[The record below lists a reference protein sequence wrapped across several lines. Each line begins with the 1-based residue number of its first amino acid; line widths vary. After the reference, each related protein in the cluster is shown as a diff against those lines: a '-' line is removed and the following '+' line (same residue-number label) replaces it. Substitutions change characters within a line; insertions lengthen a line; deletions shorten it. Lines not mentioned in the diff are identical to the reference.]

1 MVVHVMLSVHS
12 LADTKS
18 AGKLKKMISDE
29 DIIFIARDHMTDW
42 EGLATF
48 LGFRNAEKIAIGGPS
63 IGNVQKMRRKLLQDW
78 KTKNGSKATYE
89 VLIKAAESAED
100 ETLATAVKC
109 MSEGK
114 LKEMI
119 SDLDIIV
126 IARDHM
132 TDWEVLATFLGFT
145 NAKKIAIG
153 GPSIGDVQKMRR
165 KLLQDW
171 KTKKGSNATY
181 EALIEAAEKAQDGTL
196 ATAVKSMC

>member
-1 MVVHVMLSVHS
+1 MS

-48 LGFRNAEKIAIGGPS
+48 LGFSNAEKIAIGGPS

-89 VLIKAAESAED
+89 VLIKAAKSAKD

-114 LKEMI
+114 PKEMI
-119 SDLDIIV
+119 SDVDIIV

-145 NAKKIAIG
+145 NAQKIAIG

-171 KTKKGSNATY
+171 KTKNGSNATY
-181 EALIEAAEKAQDGTL
+181 KALIEAAENAQDGTL

>member
-1 MVVHVMLSVHS
+1 MS

-18 AGKLKKMISDE
+18 AGKLKKMISDK

-48 LGFRNAEKIAIGGPS
+48 LGFSNAEKIAIGGPS

-89 VLIKAAESAED
+89 VLIKAAKSAKD

-145 NAKKIAIG
+145 NAQKIAIG

-171 KTKKGSNATY
+171 KTKNGSNATY
-181 EALIEAAEKAQDGTL
+181 KALIEAAENVQDGTL